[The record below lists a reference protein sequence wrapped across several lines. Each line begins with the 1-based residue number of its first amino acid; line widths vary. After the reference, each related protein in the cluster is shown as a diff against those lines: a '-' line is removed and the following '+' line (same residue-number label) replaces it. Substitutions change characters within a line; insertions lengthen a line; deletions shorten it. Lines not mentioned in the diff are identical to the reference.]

1 MRKDL
6 MTKKLQ
12 AAFSPLHLEVIDES
26 HFHAG
31 HAGAREGGETH
42 YRVKITAAAFKGKNR
57 LTMHRMVNDVLADDL
72 SSGVHA
78 LAIEA
83 LAG

>member
-1 MRKDL
+1 MRKDI

-12 AAFSPLHLEVIDES
+12 MAFAPHHLEVIDES

-31 HAGAREGGETH
+31 HSGARDGGETH
-42 YRVKITAAAFKGKNR
+42 YRVKITAAAFSGKTR
-57 LTMHRMVNDVLADDL
+57 VAIHRMINEALADDL
-72 SSGVHA
+72 TGGVHA

-83 LAG
+83 KGA